1 MPKGLLN
8 SYESAKIVGMDIY
21 RKGFAQL
28 KKYSID
34 ANKIISDFIDK
45 VNNEPPKPE
54 IAHYTNDLGL
64 AGILGSGTLRFTNVF
79 DLNDPS
85 EIEHGFSH
93 AVKTLNHL
101 AINGSPLEIQFAQ
114 RFTDL
119 YKDKL
124 KGTANYYVCS
134 FSAECDD
141 LGQWRSYADN
151 GKGYALIF
159 DTAALENYF
168 TKHSCVA
175 KNHHN
180 TFDVRYNDSEISLI
194 QNQLVTGAF
203 NLISFAE
210 QNSLAKSQFNSY
222 MKQLSTEA
230 SAHIIHAAL
239 FYKHEAYRNEREYRF
254 LQIFR
259 GDVPPPNLKT
269 RPRNYQAVEYRE
281 FNWLPSNALKKIII
295 GPSANITNAQ
305 NFAQEHLGNAG
316 LGHVQIEQSKIPY
329 RVF

>member
-1 MPKGLLN
+1 MGLLDLN
-8 SYESAKIVGMDIY
+8 ESGMIAGMDIY
-21 RKGFAQL
+21 QQGLAQL
-28 KKYSID
+28 TKYSND
-34 ANKIISDFIDK
+34 ADKIIGDFIDK
-45 VNNEPPKPE
+45 VNNEPSKPE

-93 AVKTLNHL
+93 AVKTLNNL
-101 AINGSPLEIQFAQ
+101 SINGSPLEKQFSQ
-114 RFTDL
+114 RFNDL

-151 GKGYALIF
+151 GKGYALVF

-168 TKHSCVA
+168 AINSPGA
-175 KNHHN
+175 KNHNN
-180 TFDVRYNDSEISLI
+180 TFGVRYNDSEISLI
-194 QNQLVTGAF
+194 QNQLVAGAF

-210 QNSLAKSQFNSY
+210 QHSLTKSQFNFY
-222 MKQLSTEA
+222 MRQLSTEA

-239 FYKHEAYRNEREYRF
+239 FYKHEAYRHEREYRF

-259 GDVPPPNLKT
+259 GDIPPPNVKT
-269 RPRNYQAVEYRE
+269 RTRNYQSVEYRE
-281 FNWLPSNALKKIII
+281 FDWLPSKALKKIVI
-295 GPSANITNAQ
+295 GPSANIAVAE
-305 NFAQEHLGNAG
+305 NFARQNLNTIG
-316 LGHVQIEQSKIPY
+316 LSHIQIEHSKIPY